1 MNSSRRMLN
10 FIRAAFLL
18 AIAAYVFVGETI
30 APRTLGPANPMMFQ
44 VFALAAV
51 VTIAVMFVLR
61 RKTISEA
68 MATLRTS
75 PEDARALGRWRAG
88 YIITYAM
95 CEAVA
100 LYGFVLRMLGFF
112 LPQVAPFYLA
122 AILLMLFYGPR
133 RPASVQSEPTPS
145 PSR

>member
-1 MNSSRRMLN
+1 MNSSRRLLN
-10 FIRAAFLL
+10 FIRAALLL

-30 APRTLGPANPMMFQ
+30 APRTRGSADTKTFL
-44 VFALAAV
+44 VFALVAV

-68 MATLRTS
+68 MASLRTS
-75 PEDARALGRWRAG
+75 PEDARALARWRAG

-133 RPASVQSEPTPS
+133 RPATEQPAATPS